1 MTRSPGR
8 LVCAVAMF
16 AAWSVTAHAD
26 PRTDVQ
32 AALER
37 VVASGGFV
45 AHVNGQVFGPGTP
58 VTAGVIDVV
67 FPDRIHARTEMIDF
81 ISVPDGAWINLFGI
95 WTPVDRDQIPITSF
109 AKPAMRKAIASIGD
123 VRAEGSVM
131 TSACEQNIY
140 RFRAEGQLPG
150 AEANGDARIWICAK
164 DGKPAHL
171 EAIDAGSGAKLD
183 VVFDWSRRAQVESPD
198 D

>member
-1 MTRSPGR
+1 M
-8 LVCAVAMF
+8 
-16 AAWSVTAHAD
+16 
-26 PRTDVQ
+26 Q

-37 VVASGGFV
+37 VVAAGGFV

-81 ISVPDGAWINLFGI
+81 ISMPDGAWINLFGI

-109 AKPAMRKAIASIGD
+109 AKPRDAQGDRVDRRCARGRLGHDQRAASRIST
-123 VRAEGSVM
+123 A
-131 TSACEQNIY
+131 SARRVSC
-140 RFRAEGQLPG
+140 PG

-164 DGKPAHL
+164 DGRPARL

-183 VVFDWSRRAQVESPD
+183 VVFDWSRRAHVESPD

>member
-1 MTRSPGR
+1 MLQTLLVFSPAVGALVAGLFGR
-8 LVCAVAMF
+8 FMGDRNAQYVTCGLMG
-16 AAWSVTAHAD
+16 VTA
-26 PRTDVQ
+26 
-32 AALER
+32 LC
-37 VVASGGFV
+37 
-45 AHVNGQVFGPGTP
+45 
-58 VTAGVIDVV
+58 
-67 FPDRIHARTEMIDF
+67 
-81 ISVPDGAWINLFGI
+81 AWINLFGI

-150 AEANGDARIWICAK
+150 AEANGDARIWVCAK
-164 DGKPAHL
+164 DGKPARL